1 MEFKH
6 IYQFEPIDFWD
17 KLDLADDIIAEE
29 VSKQMPESPRDG
41 DVYKMVVPNPPMLT
55 EIYLCKAD
63 NNGTT
68 YIFSNI
74 DLFKIFGL
82 NLIEY

>member
-1 MEFKH
+1 MKFKH

-17 KLDLADDIIAEE
+17 KLELADSLIAEE
-29 VSKQMPESPRDG
+29 VLKQMPEAPRDG
-41 DVYKMVVPNPPMLT
+41 EVYRMVFPNPPMLE

-74 DLFKIFGL
+74 NLFKVFAS
-82 NLIEY
+82 NLFEY